1 MIGQK
6 VSSHG
11 IVTFADLK
19 PLASPTGLC
28 ITIVEPLPKP
38 AEIET
43 RLKNAI
49 RTVEKKLEDRGMD
62 AKAISELTGPIH
74 DAAAMEKTAGI
85 WAHSLILLRS
95 TELFR
100 YYFLHGQFKEML
112 AVEDRF
118 QIRPFLATVA
128 REQRFHVLGL
138 SRQHVRLW
146 HCTHHRADEATYR
159 GILPQNM
166 ETWLN
171 NRQPDHLL
179 NNRSSAGPSIGSM
192 KGVPFGTST
201 DRDRDEEYLT
211 HFFKAVDSG
220 VNAILRNDAA
230 PLVLAGVEYEFAIY
244 RRVNTYHRLLDRTID
259 GSPDGLPSRTLHERA
274 MKIVM
279 QTLSEPL
286 QKSLAHIE
294 KHRDSSRISTNADAV
309 VKAAWQGR
317 VSDLLLSEG
326 AERWGKWNE
335 EKQDIE
341 PAAQPEELLNAAAV
355 QTIRHGGQAFVL
367 RPSDMAIPA
376 EIAAALRF

>member
-1 MIGQK
+1 MIGQE
-6 VSSHG
+6 VSSHE
-11 IVTFADLK
+11 IVRFADLK
-19 PLASPTGLC
+19 TMASANGTC
-28 ITIVEPLPKP
+28 ITVVEPLQNPL
-38 AEIET
+38 ELET
-43 RLKNAI
+43 RLNNMI
-49 RTVEKKLEDRGMD
+49 RALEKKLKDRGMD
-62 AKAISELTGPIH
+62 AKVISELTGPIH
-74 DAAAMEKTAGI
+74 DVAAMEETAGI

-95 TELFR
+95 SELFQ
-100 YYFLHGQFKEML
+100 YYFLHGQFKDVL
-112 AVEDRF
+112 AVEGRF
-118 QIRPFLATVA
+118 QIRPLLATVV

-138 SRQHVRLW
+138 SRRHVRLW
-146 HCTHHRADEATYR
+146 HCTHHRVEEATYR
-159 GILPQNM
+159 GILPQDM

-179 NNRSSAGPSIGSM
+179 DNRSLAGPSVGSM

-201 DRDRDEEYLT
+201 DKDRDEEYLT

-220 VNAILRNDAA
+220 VNAILRNDPA
-230 PLVLAGVEYEFAIY
+230 PLVVAGVKYEVAIY
-244 RRVNTYHRLLDRTID
+244 RRVNTYHRLLDRMID

-274 MKIVM
+274 MEVVM
-279 QTLSEPL
+279 QTPSEPL

-294 KHRDSSRISTNADAV
+294 KHRDNSRVSTNADAV
-309 VKAAWQGR
+309 VRAAWQGR
-317 VSDLLLSEG
+317 VSDLLVSDG

-376 EIAAALRF
+376 ELAAALRF